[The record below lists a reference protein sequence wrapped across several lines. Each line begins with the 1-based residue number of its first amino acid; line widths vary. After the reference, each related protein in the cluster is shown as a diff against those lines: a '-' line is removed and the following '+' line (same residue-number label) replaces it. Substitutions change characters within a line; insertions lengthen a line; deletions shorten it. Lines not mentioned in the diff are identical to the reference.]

1 MARPRPAK
9 LRTLVLSVDIGAGHR
24 MAAEALCAAIEAE
37 LPGSESKLLEALE
50 YSGPDGG
57 KFAKD
62 LYFGALK
69 TAPEAWGAI
78 YAQKGLFEL
87 FRPLNQRA
95 DDFRLG
101 KLAPEVRAFA
111 PDVILAMHPTACGLA
126 SSLVRTGQ
134 TSAPVAAVLT
144 DFDAHPAWV
153 YEGIELYLTATS
165 DVARTLRAQ
174 RLPSGQ
180 VVATGLPIR
189 LGFERRIDAAD
200 ARRRLGLA
208 EGRFTALL
216 LGGGLGLG
224 PIAETMEALVALGAH
239 GPERANMQLV
249 VMAGR
254 NEELERS
261 ARALAARASIPLHV
275 AGLVSNVWD
284 YMSAADVA
292 LGKPGGLTCAELLA
306 TGVPLVALAPI
317 PGQEQANCDALVALG
332 AAVSAPQVNVAR
344 AWVRDLME
352 KPTLRAK
359 MRDAAL
365 AIGRPEAA
373 REAAL
378 QVIALVEAKGER
390 PVSGASGAS
399 GGARVEP
406 SEDPIEAQLR
416 ALRKRLGL

>member
-174 RLPSGQ
+174 RLPSGD

-189 LGFERRIDAAD
+189 LGFERRIDAVE

-239 GPERANMQLV
+239 HPSMQLV

-261 ARALAARASIPLHV
+261 ARALAARASIPVHV

-352 KPTLRAK
+352 KPALRAK

-378 QVIALVEAKGER
+378 QVIALVEAKGQARGAAPRAER
-390 PVSGASGAS
+390 D
-399 GGARVEP
+399 
-406 SEDPIEAQLR
+406 EDPIEAQLI
-416 ALRKRLGL
+416 ALRKRLGF